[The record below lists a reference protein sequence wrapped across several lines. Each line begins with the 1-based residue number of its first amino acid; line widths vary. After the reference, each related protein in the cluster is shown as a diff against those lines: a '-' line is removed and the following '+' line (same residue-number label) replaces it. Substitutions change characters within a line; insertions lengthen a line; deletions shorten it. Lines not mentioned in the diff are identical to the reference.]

1 MSISSDMLQK
11 AIVDATALKEV
22 AMKNAEALVVEKYSK
37 QIKEAIDN
45 LLEQDEEENIDPT
58 QDQLELG
65 GMGDIDNEM
74 AMGNGEESQV
84 ANANQVP
91 LAATNGEKLCQCPD
105 DEEEIEINFDEL
117 QNQMS
122 GQGVVDGMET
132 QQELSNE
139 LPVNTSEL
147 NPELGNNEDEEI
159 MEEEVELDEESVKK
173 LMEELEVDI
182 EPVPSGWRGVPQ
194 SEREDMLDV
203 ALAQEQDSEI
213 KKENEKLRD
222 ELEDIQ
228 KENKQLKESKES
240 LTKNNKKYINL
251 LNELK
256 NKFENLV
263 LNNSK
268 LLYTNKVLMNSA
280 LNSQQKNKLV
290 ESIQKTKNV
299 DEAKMVYE
307 TLQNTMGIPNKKKE
321 SKSLSE
327 AIVRPSTV
335 LISSKESKQNP
346 QSDLSEKWRKI
357 AGIKK

>member
-37 QIKEAIDN
+37 QIKEAIDS

-65 GMGDIDNEM
+65 GMGDEM

-91 LAATNGEKLCQCPD
+91 LAATDGENLCQCPD

-147 NPELGNNEDEEI
+147 NPELGNNEDEEL

-228 KENKQLKESKES
+228 KENKQLKESKEV
-240 LTKNNKKYINL
+240 LVKNNKKYINI
-251 LNELK
+251 LNEVK

-307 TLQNTMGIPNKKKE
+307 TLQNTMGIPGKKKE

-335 LISSKESKQNP
+335 LISGKESKQNP